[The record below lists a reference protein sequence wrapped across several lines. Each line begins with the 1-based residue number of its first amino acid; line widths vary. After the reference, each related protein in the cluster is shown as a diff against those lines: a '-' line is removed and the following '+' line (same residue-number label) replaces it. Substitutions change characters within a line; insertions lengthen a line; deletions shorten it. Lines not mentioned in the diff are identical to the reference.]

1 MILVVKRKSVGLIVF
16 SRAGGKREYL
26 LLHYESGHWDFS
38 KGGVEK
44 GESEAETALRE
55 LREETGI
62 SKVKVISGFRESIHY
77 FFREKNELVSK
88 DVVFLLA
95 ESEKREVV
103 ISSEHV
109 GFEWLSFEKALER
122 LTFKNA
128 KQVLEKAE
136 GFLEKRKGL
145 VRTA

>member
-1 MILVVKRKSVGLIVF
+1 
-16 SRAGGKREYL
+16 
-26 LLHYESGHWDFS
+26 
-38 KGGVEK
+38 
-44 GESEAETALRE
+44 LRE

-109 GFEWLSFEKALER
+109 GFEWLSFENALER

>member
-1 MILVVKRKSVGLIVF
+1 MVVKRKSVGLIVF